1 MKKFLTL
8 FPLTSN
14 IHLTK
19 DVGMI
24 PYILFKDFGY
34 ESTLACYDNGNYEY
48 LENEV
53 KGLKIVFI
61 KRIFNNVFI
70 DSLLFLLFNGRKYD
84 ILQLYHLNRW
94 NAALAYFFKVFT
106 VKRRFTYLKLDTEEY
121 VLDFK
126 FSGLTRGLYKFLIKN
141 INVISVETK
150 ILYQKLNDGNILG
163 REVIYIPNGF
173 YDHEDFEKSTKKDAV
188 WDTKIK
194 KILTVGRIGTA
205 QKSNETLL
213 EAFSLFSKYNQDWTL
228 ELIGSVES
236 NFQKYIDDY
245 FQRNVEL
252 KSRVHFTGFISDRE
266 LLAKKYAEAQIFVLT
281 SRFESFGLVY
291 LEAMQ
296 AGCYVISTDILPA
309 YDITDNGKYGDLFK
323 VGDTEGLSKLLL
335 QAVDNPDKLEDNRN
349 KVQDYVYQNFNWP
362 IILKSLDKSLQN
374 GG

>member
-126 FSGLTRGLYKFLIKN
+126 FSGLTRGQLKF
-141 INVISVETK
+141 
-150 ILYQKLNDGNILG
+150 
-163 REVIYIPNGF
+163 
-173 YDHEDFEKSTKKDAV
+173 
-188 WDTKIK
+188 
-194 KILTVGRIGTA
+194 
-205 QKSNETLL
+205 
-213 EAFSLFSKYNQDWTL
+213 
-228 ELIGSVES
+228 
-236 NFQKYIDDY
+236 
-245 FQRNVEL
+245 
-252 KSRVHFTGFISDRE
+252 
-266 LLAKKYAEAQIFVLT
+266 
-281 SRFESFGLVY
+281 
-291 LEAMQ
+291 
-296 AGCYVISTDILPA
+296 
-309 YDITDNGKYGDLFK
+309 
-323 VGDTEGLSKLLL
+323 
-335 QAVDNPDKLEDNRN
+335 
-349 KVQDYVYQNFNWP
+349 
-362 IILKSLDKSLQN
+362 
-374 GG
+374 